1 MAFIPNGMV
10 TIRKNISIGNFDKSI
25 FKNKSDLPIAF
36 KAFML
41 IADNGVSI
49 LAKHKICNRATHGS
63 QITVSRSSIDGLA
76 RIASK
81 VLNVNDMRE
90 VNK

>member
-49 LAKHKICNRATHGS
+49 LARHKICNRATHGNHFS
-63 QITVSRSSIDGLA
+63 VSSSSIIGLA

-81 VLNVNDMRE
+81 VMIGNVIRD
-90 VNK
+90 V